1 MEYVHWTYG
10 ITDTDFA
17 RNLFGN
23 DMETY
28 IFLDND
34 DECLDVK
41 ENRRKSTTD
50 SAAMQLILREFKELP
65 PIIGRP
71 VERKS
76 FNEKIRKI
84 YKSGVSVR
92 QISRLMG
99 VSRSIITRGLED

>member
-1 MEYVHWTYG
+1 MDCG
-10 ITDTDFA
+10 ITDTEFA
-17 RNLFGN
+17 RTLFGN
-23 DMETY
+23 DLEIY
-28 IFLDND
+28 ISTDNN

-50 SAAMQLILREFKELP
+50 SEAMKLILREFNELP

-71 VERKS
+71 AERKS

-92 QISRLMG
+92 QISRLLG
-99 VSRSIITRGLED
+99 VSRSIITRGLEN